1 MASSSGAATGAGTPS
16 SSANG
21 VGIFPAMRRVLWGP
35 TNGPAEEFV
44 DGKGTRISRNA
55 EEDNERETARKSSA
69 GPAPSETDR
78 PELASKTPT
87 LVNSSMK
94 NKRKKRSSSELERQQ
109 DQQQGQD
116 QEGPASKR
124 IKTTEWRATPSLSEH
139 EQSSSDEA
147 EAEAK
152 GSSPTTSTEHRLA
165 TNDPQYRSD
174 FLRRIPPEVVGLC
187 LSFLCSTSERHSL
200 QTTCRLFR
208 RLSDSPDTML
218 SKLALA
224 GDAETGRGGL
234 ITDADNP
241 DSAVA
246 KLVVFARSG
255 NLEAIYM

>member
-1 MASSSGAATGAGTPS
+1 M
-16 SSANG
+16 
-21 VGIFPAMRRVLWGP
+21 
-35 TNGPAEEFV
+35 
-44 DGKGTRISRNA
+44 DGTRSISRNA
-55 EEDNERETARKSSA
+55 EGETARKSR
-69 GPAPSETDR
+69 PPSETDR
-78 PELASKTPT
+78 PELALASKTPT

-94 NKRKKRSSSELERQQ
+94 NKRKKRSSSELKRQQ

-124 IKTTEWRATPSLSEH
+124 IKTAACPTPSLSEH

-152 GSSPTTSTEHRLA
+152 GSSPTTPTEHRLA
-165 TNDPQYRSD
+165 TTDPQYRSD

-200 QTTCRLFR
+200 QTTCQLFR

-218 SKLALA
+218 SKLALS

>member
-1 MASSSGAATGAGTPS
+1 M
-16 SSANG
+16 
-21 VGIFPAMRRVLWGP
+21 
-35 TNGPAEEFV
+35 
-44 DGKGTRISRNA
+44 DGISRNA
-55 EEDNERETARKSSA
+55 EEYETARIISA
-69 GPAPSETDR
+69 APSETDR
-78 PELASKTPT
+78 PGLALASKTPT

-124 IKTTEWRATPSLSEH
+124 IKTAGACPTPSLSEH

-165 TNDPQYRSD
+165 TTDPQYRSD

-218 SKLALA
+218 SKLALG

-246 KLVVFARSG
+246 KLVVFAKSK